1 MIKITLLVVGK
12 THDNYVQS
20 GIQVYLER
28 LKYYCTFTII
38 EIPELKVS
46 SKMSFEEIKKRE
58 GEIIISKIPQNSKVI
73 LLDEN
78 GKEYTSREFSKL
90 LDRSLQESVKELCFV
105 VGGAFG
111 FSSDVYSL
119 VSTKLSLSKM
129 TFNHQMI
136 RLFFVEQVYRGF
148 SIINNLP
155 YHHD

>member
-1 MIKITLLVVGK
+1 MIRITLLVVGK
-12 THDNYVQS
+12 TQDAYVQA
-20 GIQVYLER
+20 GIKVYLER

-46 SKMSFEEIKKRE
+46 SKMSFDEIKKRE

-90 LDRSLQESVKELCFV
+90 IDKSLQESVKELCFI

-119 VSTKLSLSKM
+119 VTSKLSLSKM